1 MDRRGLPEKETKPIT
16 MARGSTG
23 TPTGGESTSP
33 PAQQKHPD
41 PSPRNTVKAAVDKKA
56 KQVGKIKRGRECI
69 QELDVLM
76 DQLRDLML
84 DNAAGLERTELVKR
98 RAKAFW
104 DKVRAQLR
112 IKDEEIDGGKGETE
126 ENNYPVC
133 VWLGPA
139 KYWEKRRMD

>member
-1 MDRRGLPEKETKPIT
+1 MDSRGLPEKETKPTT

-23 TPTGGESTSP
+23 TPTGGESVPPPSQQSP
-33 PAQQKHPD
+33 DRRSRK
-41 PSPRNTVKAAVDKKA
+41 TVKEAVDEKA
-56 KQVGKIKRGRECI
+56 KQLGKIKRGQECT

-76 DQLRDLML
+76 DQLRDVMS
-84 DNAAGLERTELVKR
+84 DNADGLERMELLKE
-98 RAKAFW
+98 RANTFW

-126 ENNYPVC
+126 GGDYPIC

-139 KYWEKRRMD
+139 MYWEKRVKD